1 MKKIT
6 LSLVFVIAI
15 AALTQYVVTQKFSE
29 SGRDRNIA
37 NLSERNNNVQIK
49 WEQQIADELS
59 SQSIQAAQ
67 RPNIQDQLLYEF
79 FMGQYN
85 LNVEAGV
92 VKAIV
97 LQANMQGVSFDAN
110 QFVKLYGSAFKDY
123 KTYSVDNAKNGDQ
136 EVKLYGQ
143 SGDVVGKFYIKHNSD
158 GRVQEV
164 TIE

>member
-29 SGRDRNIA
+29 AGHDRNVA
-37 NLSERNNNVQIK
+37 NLSERNNNSQIR

-85 LNVEAGV
+85 LNVEGGT
-92 VKAIV
+92 VKRIV
-97 LQANMQGVSFDAN
+97 LQENMQGVSFDVN

-123 KTYSVDNAKNGDQ
+123 KTYSVDGDKNGDQ

-143 SGDVVGKFYIKHNSD
+143 AGDVVGKFHIKHNSQ